1 MGDVDLDRLAD
12 GYAHRPPSPAT
23 LQRAATAGE
32 TLAPGSWIL
41 DVGGGPGDHAAVWA
55 AQGHR
60 PVVLDPSA
68 GMLERAS
75 GQRVAAV
82 RGRSQTMPFRPETFD
97 LVWFHLSIHYGDWRA
112 AVDEAMRVATPSGR
126 IEIWTL
132 GPDHFARSGLA
143 RWFPSIP
150 AIDGAR
156 FPEPATI
163 VDYLD
168 SCDAAPSTDAEIER
182 VVTTAGA
189 WLPAIEAGFVST
201 LQLLPA
207 DERESGVAA
216 LRRRY
221 PDPAEEITYE
231 LRYTRIR
238 ARRPDRPVPRAGD
251 GT

>member
-12 GYAHRPPSPAT
+12 GYAHRPPSSAT
-23 LQRAATAGE
+23 LRRAAAAGE
-32 TLAPGSWIL
+32 TLAAGSRIL

-55 AQGHR
+55 GRGHR

-68 GMLERAS
+68 GMLARAS
-75 GQRVAAV
+75 RRRLVVV
-82 RGRSQTMPFRPETFD
+82 RGRSATMPFRAGTFD
-97 LVWFHLSIHYGDWRA
+97 LVWFHLSIHYGDWRV
-112 AVDEAMRVATPSGR
+112 AVDEALRVAAPSGR

-143 RWFPSIP
+143 GWFPSIP
-150 AIDGAR
+150 AIDAAR
-156 FPEPATI
+156 FPDPADI
-163 VDYLD
+163 AAHLDRRGVDP
-168 SCDAAPSTDAEIER
+168 AIDAEVER

-207 DERESGVAA
+207 DERESGIAA

-221 PDPAEEITYE
+221 PDPAEEVTYD
-231 LRYTRIR
+231 LRYTRIL
-238 ARRPDRPVPRAGD
+238 ARIPDPSVPRAGHAE
-251 GT
+251 

>member
-1 MGDVDLDRLAD
+1 MRDVDLDRLAD
-12 GYAHRPPSPAT
+12 GYAHRPPSRAT

-32 TLAPGSWIL
+32 TLPPGSRIL

-55 AQGHR
+55 GQGHH

-68 GMLERAS
+68 GMLDRAS
-75 GQRVAAV
+75 GRRLAAV
-82 RGRSQTMPFRPETFD
+82 RGRSGAMPFRTMTFD

-112 AVDEAMRVATPSGR
+112 AVDEALRVAAASGR

-150 AIDGAR
+150 EIDGAR
-156 FPEPATI
+156 FPDPGAIVDHLERRGAAPAT
-163 VDYLD
+163 D
-168 SCDAAPSTDAEIER
+168 TEIER

-207 DERESGVAA
+207 DEREAGIAA

-221 PDPAEEITYE
+221 PDPGEEVTYE

-238 ARRPDRPVPRAGD
+238 ARSPHRRAPRAGD
-251 GT
+251 GA